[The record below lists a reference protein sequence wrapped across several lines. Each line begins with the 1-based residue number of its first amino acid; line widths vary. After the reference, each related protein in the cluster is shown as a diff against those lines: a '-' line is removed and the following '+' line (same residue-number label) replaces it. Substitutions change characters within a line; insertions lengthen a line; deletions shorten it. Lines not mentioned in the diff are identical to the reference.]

1 VSVRDEGHREVS
13 DPEHTTEGY
22 SFDSLARGMAN
33 GAISR
38 RQALK
43 LVSAA
48 LLGFGSLGLLGGVA
62 GAKSNHGHHHSGAH
76 GASKGGKHK
85 GGKHNKGRKNKGG
98 NSTCAHFCQGLLSSA
113 ARGKCVSDAAHGK
126 GLCFQCGPKGT
137 NQGLCGQVCC
147 SSGQTC
153 DTTNPNQPTC
163 V

>member
-1 VSVRDEGHREVS
+1 MVQKDEGHRAVPAPQASE
-13 DPEHTTEGY
+13 EY
-22 SFDSLARGMAN
+22 SFDTLARSMAE

-38 RQALK
+38 GQALK
-43 LVSAA
+43 LVGAA

-62 GAKSNHGHHHSGAH
+62 GAKSNNGNHHSGAH
-76 GASKGGKHK
+76 GAGKGGKHH
-85 GGKHNKGRKNKGG
+85 GKHKGHKGNGG
-98 NSTCAHFCQGLLSSA
+98 NSACAQFCQGLLSSA
-113 ARGKCVSDAAHGK
+113 ARGQCVSDAAHGT
-126 GLCFQCGPKGT
+126 GLCFQCGPAGT